1 MISDVDQDEEQVI
14 LFSQEYLNSDDVKKL
29 SIVTENLK
37 SNSQPIRMFCAK
49 KLTELGNILGCNR
62 IEEELIPY
70 ITDLILNYEDNE
82 EVLTEFA
89 NQLLKLLMIL
99 QKSNIFSVI
108 GIRSL
113 EILSG
118 NDDEIVRKTAIDNL
132 SELIKDLNEEL
143 ISNEIFPLMRR
154 LIENDSKTKMSCC
167 YLFPVVYPKL
177 QNQDIKNELIQVY
190 CEICHDESPSVRR
203 AAADN
208 IKYFC
213 KVNDP
218 NVIDVLIK
226 LYPDFVKDPID
237 IVKIYAIESTKDLL
251 RGLKKEEKEKVIM
264 DLVASILNEKS
275 WRVKYSFAENISDIC
290 KEFDPTF
297 IDNKFSSI
305 LMMFLKDREPEVKC
319 SVLANFDKY
328 LEYITIDKFKENFLS
343 IFQELSN
350 DTNLHVRSVYATSI
364 LKCIKFFKVDNKLIV
379 DSIMPLLTKLVK
391 DEVYEVQY
399 AAVANMDEL
408 ILLANN
414 DNELLTKCILP
425 IIKDGM
431 NNTKWRFRLFI
442 AENLLNVVSQIPKEK
457 LYEYY
462 YQTITQLF
470 TDHAS
475 EIRET
480 SWKIIKE
487 IIEKI
492 DNNFLKEKLWN
503 LQKEKMG
510 SKNYI
515 LRIASFNSIN
525 FLKEYYEKD
534 FMKNTVI
541 KEIMNIGKKDS
552 VPNVKFSSFQVLK
565 DIAIYLNDK
574 NIIKEVIEYIKGF
587 ENEKDADVSFFSKK
601 SIEELEKK

>member
-213 KVNDP
+213 KDTTGRKS
-218 NVIDVLIK
+218 VIITLI
-226 LYPDFVKDPID
+226 YR
-237 IVKIYAIESTKDLL
+237 Y
-251 RGLKKEEKEKVIM
+251 
-264 DLVASILNEKS
+264 
-275 WRVKYSFAENISDIC
+275 
-290 KEFDPTF
+290 
-297 IDNKFSSI
+297 
-305 LMMFLKDREPEVKC
+305 
-319 SVLANFDKY
+319 
-328 LEYITIDKFKENFLS
+328 
-343 IFQELSN
+343 
-350 DTNLHVRSVYATSI
+350 
-364 LKCIKFFKVDNKLIV
+364 
-379 DSIMPLLTKLVK
+379 
-391 DEVYEVQY
+391 
-399 AAVANMDEL
+399 
-408 ILLANN
+408 
-414 DNELLTKCILP
+414 
-425 IIKDGM
+425 
-431 NNTKWRFRLFI
+431 
-442 AENLLNVVSQIPKEK
+442 
-457 LYEYY
+457 
-462 YQTITQLF
+462 
-470 TDHAS
+470 
-475 EIRET
+475 
-480 SWKIIKE
+480 
-487 IIEKI
+487 
-492 DNNFLKEKLWN
+492 
-503 LQKEKMG
+503 
-510 SKNYI
+510 
-515 LRIASFNSIN
+515 
-525 FLKEYYEKD
+525 
-534 FMKNTVI
+534 
-541 KEIMNIGKKDS
+541 
-552 VPNVKFSSFQVLK
+552 
-565 DIAIYLNDK
+565 
-574 NIIKEVIEYIKGF
+574 
-587 ENEKDADVSFFSKK
+587 
-601 SIEELEKK
+601 